1 VRRAE
6 TRLGPVGEF
15 EFLKWTAD
23 KHLRHSKFV
32 GLRGDKNAKAIG
44 SGMTLLSNVV
54 PLQASIAGVPE
65 IVLIDRSR

>member
-1 VRRAE
+1 MGAGPHQGEGGRVRRAE

-32 GLRGDKNAKAIG
+32 GLRGDKNAKAI
-44 SGMTLLSNVV
+44 VR
-54 PLQASIAGVPE
+54 E
-65 IVLIDRSR
+65 

>member
-15 EFLKWTAD
+15 EFLEWTAD

-32 GLRGDKNAKAIG
+32 GLRGDKNAKAI
-44 SGMTLLSNVV
+44 VR
-54 PLQASIAGVPE
+54 E
-65 IVLIDRSR
+65 